1 MSIDEDGSLNYDE
14 YQILMFR
21 ATLQDD
27 WSKKFNL
34 KGFSF
39 QS

>member
-1 MSIDEDGSLNYDE
+1 VPSAEDLDKIYNQMSIDEDGSLNYDE

-27 WSKKFNL
+27 
-34 KGFSF
+34 
-39 QS
+39 